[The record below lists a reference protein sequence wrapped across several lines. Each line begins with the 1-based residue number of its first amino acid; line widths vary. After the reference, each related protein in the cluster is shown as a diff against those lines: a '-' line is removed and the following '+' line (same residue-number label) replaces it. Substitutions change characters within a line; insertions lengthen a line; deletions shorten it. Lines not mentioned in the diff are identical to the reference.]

1 MKKTDKNKI
10 RKLIRE
16 VIKETL
22 NEQVSEIQPL
32 GNFWGQYH
40 CDSPYSDISW
50 ELITT
55 GPDNAG
61 DVCLAAAG
69 MHKGGPN
76 MTFAFNTGWTAGSCP
91 ECYDPFGQNT
101 PSFSQAL
108 AQFQETCCTPVD
120 TGWPPEPPPP
130 PGPDAPHTASSLIQ
144 PGINKGN
151 NLSQSRGTG
160 SKPGSRK
167 LRKKRR

>member
-22 NEQVSEIQPL
+22 NKQIITE

-40 CDSPYSDISW
+40 CDSPYSDISLQ
-50 ELITT
+50 LITS

-61 DVCLAAAG
+61 DVCLGAAG
-69 MHKGGPN
+69 MHKGGSN
-76 MTFAFNTGWTAGSCP
+76 ITFAFNTGWTAGSCDD
-91 ECYDPFGQNT
+91 CYDPFGQNT

-108 AQFQETCCTPVD
+108 AQFQEACCTPVD
-120 TGWPPEPPPP
+120 TGWGPPDTL
-130 PGPDAPHTASSLIQ
+130 GPDVPHTASSLIQ